1 MLTSRLNCFQ
11 SIATGVSCHR
21 QLLLGCLRF
30 GSQSSYCSIGDSFPS
45 CTTTKPLGKQRRH
58 NTPEFEVLVVVN
70 EAAEPKRQPQMVR
83 RFCFGRAIACCGTRW
98 QRPPSLT
105 FRTKRYIAFE
115 PIDFMHVV
123 RSDVEDIQHDDAR
136 AGPHAIFK
144 KGPSLQFD
152 P

>member
-1 MLTSRLNCFQ
+1 MSSTFCYRRTFLLPND
-11 SIATGVSCHR
+11 
-21 QLLLGCLRF
+21 LLGQPRF
-30 GSQSSYCSIGDSFPS
+30 GSQSSYSSIGDSFPS
-45 CTTTKPLGKQRRH
+45 CKSTTPLGKQRRH
-58 NTPEFEVLVVVN
+58 NDPKFEVLVIVN
-70 EAAEPKRQPQMVR
+70 DTAEPNRHPQTER

-115 PIDFMHVV
+115 PNDFMHFV

-144 KGPSLQFD
+144 KSPSFQFD